1 MCIVKA
7 SELPRW
13 DTIPVCTNED
23 GEVFH
28 RITYELRMIS
38 DGSSLDFQVFY
49 KNKSIASGSV
59 AFDSISQNDTDDV
72 DDVQMGSPQPL
83 DNNNNGNNIIDMTD
97 TDSDSDYVEAEE

>member
-1 MCIVKA
+1 M
-7 SELPRW
+7 W
-13 DTIPVCTNED
+13 TNEA
-23 GEVFH
+23 GQVFH

-59 AFDSISQNDTDDV
+59 AFDSASQNDTDDE

-83 DNNNNGNNIIDMTD
+83 NSNNNNNHGNNIIDMTD